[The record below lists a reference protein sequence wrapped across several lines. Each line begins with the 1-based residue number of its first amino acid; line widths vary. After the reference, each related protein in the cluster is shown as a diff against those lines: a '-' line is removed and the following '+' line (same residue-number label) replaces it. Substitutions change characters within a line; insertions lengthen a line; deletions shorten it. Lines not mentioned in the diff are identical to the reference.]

1 MHLELTDTIAI
12 GNPQFALSTITK
24 LREAGFKMSIDDFG
38 TGYSS
43 MNYLKDFALDKLK
56 IDKSFIDD
64 LENPSDA
71 DKAIVKA
78 MIDLA
83 SALNME
89 SIAEGVE
96 SEQQLNILKELECSQ
111 VQGYYFSKPLPIT
124 VLYKFV
130 KSPSFSR

>member
-1 MHLELTDTIAI
+1 
-12 GNPQFALSTITK
+12 
-24 LREAGFKMSIDDFG
+24 MSIDDFG

-111 VQGYYFSKPLPIT
+111 VQGYYFSKPLPIK
-124 VLYKFV
+124 VLYEFV

>member
-1 MHLELTDTIAI
+1 
-12 GNPQFALSTITK
+12 
-24 LREAGFKMSIDDFG
+24 
-38 TGYSS
+38 

-111 VQGYYFSKPLPIT
+111 VQGYYFSKPLPIK
-124 VLYKFV
+124 VLYEFV
-130 KSPSFSR
+130 TDKQSDLASISKS